1 MNSPENLKIF
11 LIGASAMLAQAGSAL
26 LSITEGSDL
35 DRWLERGGTTV
46 CIAVLI
52 YMLKQ
57 EREDKRSLILKLE
70 QIIEDDK
77 VLQEKATE
85 SRVRLDNSIQR
96 QTEASEKHSIAIDK
110 LSQVIDRKLP

>member
-11 LIGASAMLAQAGSAL
+11 LIGASALLAQAGSAL

-57 EREDKRSLILKLE
+57 EREDKKLLVSKLE
-70 QIIEDDK
+70 QIIADDK
-77 VLQEKATE
+77 VIQEKATE
-85 SRVRLDNSIQR
+85 SRVKLDNSIQR
-96 QTEASEKHSIAIDK
+96 QAEASEKHTIAIDK
-110 LSQVIDRKLP
+110 LSQVIDKKLP